1 MELELSRSKVKK
13 GRSYRVDKWM
23 KFLNDH
29 LKEILVMLEGE
40 KMYVEAIF
48 GEQLDGVF

>member
-1 MELELSRSKVKK
+1 
-13 GRSYRVDKWM
+13 M

-29 LKEILVMLEGE
+29 MNEVLVTLEGE